1 MRTVRLLLVM
11 LLPLAACAKF
21 QSNSALLTE
30 SQTKA
35 VIERAREKVIMG
47 TVVRGANEVVV
58 IRTKEPSFKYYFLS
72 KPYGD
77 YDIRWSVTKEET
89 ITVRGR
95 GNILELEGAIVERTK
110 NGT

>member
-1 MRTVRLLLVM
+1 MVRLLLIM
-11 LLPLAACAKF
+11 LLPLAACAQF

-47 TVVRGANEVVV
+47 AVVRGANEVEV
-58 IRTKEPSFKYYFLS
+58 IRTKEPSFRYYFLS

-95 GNILELEGAIVERTK
+95 GNILELEGAIVERTRT
-110 NGT
+110 GT